1 MNLHHLDLKERLSFV
16 NSSLVFSDSVS
27 LPVTGKEGGGGGGE
41 NGPPPQRLLLI
52 STRRP
57 RVPTAAPRTG
67 SSVSELEAAQTQLGP
82 ACAVSVLLSER
93 EHSFELASK
102 GLAVSC
108 PTPHTLG
115 IALSENSKLCEGRC
129 FKEGSFKEGA
139 PYKRKSRGC

>member
-1 MNLHHLDLKERLSFV
+1 MLILPWCFLILFPCQSQGRRAAGEEERTDHAKIASHL
-16 NSSLVFSDSVS
+16 N
-27 LPVTGKEGGGGGGE
+27 PA
-41 NGPPPQRLLLI
+41 
-52 STRRP
+52 
-57 RVPTAAPRTG
+57 PTCSHSRPRTG
-67 SSVSELEAAQTQLGP
+67 SSVSELETAQTQLGP

-102 GLAVSC
+102 GLPVSC

-115 IALSENSKLCEGRC
+115 IALSENSKLCEGRR